1 MRERG
6 QDGAEFNEETV
17 KQFIAPDNDDY
28 NPVVPPPL
36 PIPLW
41 MVSTLGLFVCSIFGC
56 MIWCIVV
63 LVKKLFFQEKDMTAE
78 DFENDAHQRWLENGG
93 DIDAQ
98 VDEYDEEEDDN
109 IVFSDAE
116 YGGLGEK
123 PQ

>member
-1 MRERG
+1 
-6 QDGAEFNEETV
+6 
-17 KQFIAPDNDDY
+17 
-28 NPVVPPPL
+28 
-36 PIPLW
+36 

-63 LVKKLFFQEKDMTAE
+63 LIKKLFFQEKDMTAE